1 MLLQSDAGCI
11 DLLPSL
17 PDAWTNGHISGL
29 RARGNFG
36 VDIRWEKGKLAEAT
50 ITSDAGETCH
60 VRYADQRMDFPTKK
74 GKRYTLHLCTDDP
87 TLKTRTNVRTEQL
100 KVKGG
105 QTLRL
110 KLQPSGG
117 AAMRFTLSR

>member
-1 MLLQSDAGCI
+1 MLLQSHAGCI

-17 PDAWTNGHISGL
+17 PDAWASGHISGL

-74 GKRYTLHLCTDDP
+74 GKRYTLYF
-87 TLKTRTNVRTEQL
+87 RN
-100 KVKGG
+100 G
-105 QTLRL
+105 
-110 KLQPSGG
+110 KLEKK
-117 AAMRFTLSR
+117 